1 MRVLRDRSSRQ
12 QGYGVRSGVIRGVD
26 KIRDVVNRSEGKA
39 TEQGQEAAGGRKWA
53 RGSGETQ
60 AEGEMNRKFIGSLQK
75 KLKSEVHP
83 EGRIGN
89 IT

>member
-1 MRVLRDRSSRQ
+1 MFTLGNVYIKPSSSPVFTPGSR
-12 QGYGVRSGVIRGVD
+12 
-26 KIRDVVNRSEGKA
+26 
-39 TEQGQEAAGGRKWA
+39 EAAGGRKWA

-60 AEGEMNRKFIGSLQK
+60 AEGKTNRKFIGSLQK

-83 EGRIGN
+83 EGRIGS